1 MQLSEDLKQILNEK
15 LFLEQFLDEK
25 ELEKFY
31 AMISHYL
38 LNRSTIETFLKHI
51 DETIEFFEIVG
62 VDYRDMLIS
71 MMNWPAIIHANKEEL
86 FIKFMLLADVVS
98 YRTGEL
104 ARYNIL
110 INHPKDLMTG
120 IDTIYSRL
128 CYLQSEHAKA
138 LLRNEGIT
146 RRKILKVTH
155 TEFEEMYKI
164 NKEDLITKYPFT
176 KEALKEIMEWEANR
190 EFVEKYEEKRNVGKH

>member
-1 MQLSEDLKQILNEK
+1 MQLSEELKRILNEK
-15 LFLEQFLDEK
+15 LFLEQFLNEDEIN
-25 ELEKFY
+25 KFY

-38 LNRSTIETFLKHI
+38 LNRSTKETFLKNI
-51 DETIEFFEIVG
+51 DATIEFFELVG

-71 MMNWPAIIHANKEEL
+71 MMNWPAIIHSNKEEL
-86 FIKFMLLADVVS
+86 FIKFLLLADVVS
-98 YRTGEL
+98 WRTGEL

-120 IDTIYSRL
+120 IDTMYARL
-128 CYLQSEHAKA
+128 CYLQSEHAKV
-138 LLRNEGIT
+138 LLRNEGLT

-164 NKEDLITKYPFT
+164 KKEDLLAKYPFT
-176 KEALKEIMEWEANR
+176 KEALKEVMEWESNR
-190 EFVEKYEEKRNVGKH
+190 EFVEKYEEKRKVGKH

>member
-1 MQLSEDLKQILNEK
+1 MQLSEDLKKVLNDK

-25 ELEKFY
+25 EIEKFY

-38 LNRSTIETFLKHI
+38 LNRSTKDTFLKNI
-51 DETIEFFEIVG
+51 DETISFFELVG

-71 MMNWPAIIHANKEEL
+71 MMNWPAIIHSNKEEL
-86 FIKFMLLADVVS
+86 FIKFLMLANVVS
-98 YRTGEL
+98 FRAGEL

-120 IDTIYSRL
+120 IDTIYARL
-128 CYLQSEHAKA
+128 CYLQTEHAKV
-138 LLRNEGIT
+138 LLRNEGLT

-164 NKEDLITKYPFT
+164 NKEELLSKFPFT
-176 KEALKEIMEWEANR
+176 KEALKDIMSWESNR
-190 EFVEKYEEKRNVGKH
+190 EFVEKYEEKRNIGKH